1 VKSVEERWAVTIAR
15 AAAEMEAFDSL
26 PKPLRDY
33 LQNSPVSWNVRWV
46 RDNYLAHGDATG
58 MISFLRKQEKT
69 VLCQ

>member
-1 VKSVEERWAVTIAR
+1 
-15 AAAEMEAFDSL
+15 MEAFDSL

-46 RDNYLAHGDATG
+46 RDNYLAHGGATE
-58 MISFLRKQEKT
+58 MISFLRKHEKN